1 VTVPNRPP
9 SAGLAPAGGGLWPAH
24 IPRPGAPG
32 TLPGPIQSGGP
43 TGGPVKVEPDEL
55 PPEIGTEKWPWKGVQ
70 WNLTYIGFLGYI
82 FAITTYRFPIGD
94 VSIVCALVGLLMQRD
109 RVRVPGLLKGLGVL
123 ILWAMVG
130 YSVTLY
136 PTVVYAKLQIVLKLW
151 FIALVAANALRT
163 RQQIR
168 FFLTFW
174 LACFAFYPVRGAIF
188 NYYLYHENLQGRA
201 IWNFI
206 YSNPNDLAL
215 YCILQLSMAFGL
227 NAIEQKGPV
236 RYGARLGMAVVPF
249 LILITKS
256 RGAFLGFA
264 VFLAFVLS
272 GHRRRVQAL
281 TITLLVGGLVLAVAP
296 SGVLDRVFALKKIES
311 TGDVGAADEE
321 GSAEQRYEIWKVA
334 RSIIREHPVTGVGLG
349 AYPPAHH
356 LNARRAQFKTT
367 ARGARDTHSTYLNVT
382 AELGIVGLIIFVSSY
397 AGLIL
402 VVDTQRRRAKKLRPH
417 TAQTLFMLEV
427 GLAGFFTAAV
437 FGSAAH
443 VSFLI
448 LHATMMWCIAEL
460 VRKELDTA
468 AARRRKLAFAPT
480 PLSYAPLAP
489 R

>member
-1 VTVPNRPP
+1 MGPGIP
-9 SAGLAPAGGGLWPAH
+9 GAPAGRDGKV
-24 IPRPGAPG
+24 
-32 TLPGPIQSGGP
+32 QS
-43 TGGPVKVEPDEL
+43 DEL
-55 PPEIGTEKWPWKGVQ
+55 PPEISTQKWPWKGVQ

-109 RVRVPGLLKGLGVL
+109 NVRIPGLLKGLGAF

-130 YSVTLY
+130 YALTPY
-136 PTVVYAKLQIVLKLW
+136 PTMVYAKLQIVLKLW

-163 RQQIR
+163 REQIR

-188 NYYLYHENLQGRA
+188 NYYIYHETVFGRA
-201 IWNFI
+201 IWNYIF
-206 YSNPNDLAL
+206 SNPNDLAL
-215 YCILQLSMAFGL
+215 YCILQLAMAFSL

-236 RYGARLGMAVVPF
+236 RLGARLGMAVVPF

-264 VFLAFVLS
+264 VFLMFVLY
-272 GHRRRVQAL
+272 GHKRPFKAIGL
-281 TITLLVGGLVLAVAP
+281 ALLVGGLVLAVAP
-296 SGVLDRVFALKKIES
+296 KGVLDRVFALKQIEV
-311 TGDVGAADEE
+311 TGDVAAADEE

-334 RSIIREHPVTGVGLG
+334 RSIIKEHPVAGVGLG
-349 AYPPAHH
+349 AYPAAHQ
-356 LNARRAQFKTT
+356 LNARRSQFKST

-382 AELGIVGLIIFVSSY
+382 AETGLVGLLIFVSSY
-397 AGLIL
+397 VGLL
-402 VVDTQRRRAKKLRPH
+402 LGVEKLRRRAKKLRPH
-417 TAQTLFMLEV
+417 TAQTLFFLEA
-427 GLAGFFTAAV
+427 GLLGFFTAAT

-448 LHATMMWCIAEL
+448 LHATTMWCVAEM

-468 AARRRKLAFAPT
+468 AARRRKLAYAQAPMG
-480 PLSYAPLAP
+480 YAPMGP

>member
-1 VTVPNRPP
+1 MTVPNRPP
-9 SAGLAPAGGGLWPAH
+9 SAGLAPVGGGLWPAH

-32 TLPGPIQSGGP
+32 SLPGPGHAGAP
-43 TGGPVKVEPDEL
+43 TGGPTRVEPDEL
-55 PPEIGTEKWPWKGVQ
+55 PPEISPNKWPWKGVQ
-70 WNLTYIGFLGYI
+70 WNLTYVGFLGYI

-94 VSIVCALVGLLMQRD
+94 VSIVCALVGLLMQREG
-109 RVRVPGLLKGLGVL
+109 VRVPGLLKGLGVL

-136 PTVVYAKLQIVLKLW
+136 PSPVYAKLQIVLKLW

-163 RQQIR
+163 REQIR
-168 FFLTFW
+168 FFLAFW

-188 NYYLYHENLQGRA
+188 NYYIYHENLFGRA
-201 IWNFI
+201 IWNYI
-206 YSNPNDLAL
+206 YANPNDLAL

-236 RYGARLGMAVVPF
+236 RLGARLGMAVVPF

-272 GHRRRVQAL
+272 GHRRRVRAL
-281 TITLLVGGLVLAVAP
+281 TVTLLVGGLVLAVAP
-296 SGVLDRVFALKKIES
+296 SGVLDRVFALKNIES
-311 TGDVGAADEE
+311 TGDVSSADEE

-334 RSIIREHPVTGVGLG
+334 RSVIREHPVVGVGLG
-349 AYPPAHH
+349 AYPLAHQ
-356 LNARRAQFKTT
+356 LNARRSQFKAT

-382 AELGIVGLIIFVSSY
+382 AETGFVGLIIFLSSY
-397 AGLIL
+397 AALML
-402 VVDTQRRRAKKLRPH
+402 AVDKQRRRAKQLRPH
-417 TAQTLFMLEV
+417 TAQTIFMLEV
-427 GLAGFFTAAV
+427 GLVGFFVAAI

-448 LHATMMWCIAEL
+448 LHATTMWCIAEL

-468 AARRRKLAFAPT
+468 AARRRKLAYAPA
-480 PLSYAPLAP
+480 PLSYAPLAT